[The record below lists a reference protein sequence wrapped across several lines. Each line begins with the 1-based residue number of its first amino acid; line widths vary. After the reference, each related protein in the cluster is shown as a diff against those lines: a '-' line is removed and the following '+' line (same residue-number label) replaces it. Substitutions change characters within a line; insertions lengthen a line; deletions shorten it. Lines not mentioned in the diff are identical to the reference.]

1 MFSGDV
7 GGGRSV
13 SDGGGWIGG
22 GVFEGC
28 GWRWGCFLGM
38 WVEAGVFL
46 MGVGG

>member
-28 GWRWGCFLGM
+28 RGIGGM
-38 WVEAGVFL
+38 FF
-46 MGVGG
+46 